1 MIIAFNSNLVLLIL
15 NMYEWHLISFKLG
28 IKKNAL
34 YIYILAGFQF
44 LNHYSQVIDQ
54 GTTYQE

>member
-1 MIIAFNSNLVLLIL
+1 
-15 NMYEWHLISFKLG
+15 MYEWHLISFKLG